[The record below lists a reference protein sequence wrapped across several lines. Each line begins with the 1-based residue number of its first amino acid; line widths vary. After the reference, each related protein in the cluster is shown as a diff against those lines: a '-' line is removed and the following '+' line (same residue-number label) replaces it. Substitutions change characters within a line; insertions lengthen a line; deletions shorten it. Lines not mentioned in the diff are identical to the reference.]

1 MIDNLLYY
9 GYNPRCQDAALPA
22 VVRESVSSETI
33 NLERTEVIEEGIDAF
48 RAAIDAELK
57 QVDQSKSHIVPLSS
71 GLDSRAILAALL
83 EHPKIEKNKIKTVS
97 FGTPRTWDYE
107 ISQEIAEAVGVK
119 NTTLNLDAVSFDWS
133 ESSIRSY
140 ARSLD
145 CPTRIFE
152 GYVNSKINEMFEK
165 EYLIWSGFFGDP
177 SAGGHQLEDPSK
189 KWENACSHFIN
200 SNAYTPSLVDSSFD
214 PAEVLPD
221 EPYLDS
227 NKLSYEEQLDF
238 AHRQQCFIRPLVV
251 QDNHTYLTPF
261 MQEEWLNYILN
272 IPSKERQNRSIFIDI
287 MCKQYPDIFSHPTDS
302 NYGLPP
308 NTGQY
313 RVLAERTK
321 IFIIRKISEVTGQD
335 HIYSGTNYL
344 DFASKLRQECELR
357 TTVQS
362 LVGDFEDSTK
372 YDLTTIWKDHQ
383 RGENNAAE
391 LRSIA
396 SAELYLS
403 EKSSNTGRSSL

>member
-1 MIDNLLYY
+1 MVNLIDNLLYY
-9 GYNPRCQDAALPA
+9 GYNPGCLDAELPP

-33 NLERTEVIEEGIDAF
+33 NLERAELIEEGVDAF

-57 QVDQSKSHIVPLSS
+57 QVDQNVSHVVPLSS

-83 EHPKIEKNKIKTVS
+83 EHPGIEKEKIRTVS
-97 FGTPRTWDYE
+97 FGTPGTWDYE
-107 ISQEIAEAVGVK
+107 ISQEIAEAVGIK

-152 GYVNSKINEMFEK
+152 GYVNSKINELFED
-165 EYLIWSGFFGDP
+165 EYVLWSGFFGDP
-177 SAGGHQLEDPSK
+177 SAGGHQPDNPSK
-189 KWENACSHFIN
+189 KWENARVHF
-200 SNAYTPSLVDSSFD
+200 SDFNAYAPSLVDSSFD
-214 PAEVLPD
+214 PIEVLPD

-238 AHRQQCFIRPLVV
+238 AHRQQCFIRPLVI
-251 QDNHTYLTPF
+251 QNNHRYLTPF

-272 IPSKERQNRSIFIDI
+272 VPTQQRQNRSIFIDI
-287 MCKQYPDIFSHPTDS
+287 MIQQYPDLFSHPTDS
-302 NYGLPP
+302 KNGLPP
-308 NTGQY
+308 NAGQY
-313 RVLAERTK
+313 RVLAERIK
-321 IFIIRKISEVTGQD
+321 ISIIRKISGLTGQNPV
-335 HIYSGTNYL
+335 HPGTNYL
-344 DFASKLRQECELR
+344 DFPSKLRQECELR

-362 LVGDFEDSTK
+362 LVGNFEDRTEYGVS
-372 YDLTTIWKDHQ
+372 TIWKDHQ

-391 LRSIA
+391 LRAIA

-403 EKSSNTGRSSL
+403 ERSSL